1 MDRKSAM
8 EKANMRIE
16 MQKEAGFTLEDQLSK
31 LK

>member
-8 EKANMRIE
+8 EKANLRIE
-16 MQKEAGFTLEDQLSK
+16 AQKEAGFTLEDQLNK